1 MKKAQNFGINLAII
15 KKQTLMIKRID
26 KYFMIVKLNVYHKIE
41 VNKHPFVV
49 SILDYQ
55 NMHLNFHKSNQA

>member
-1 MKKAQNFGINLAII
+1 M
-15 KKQTLMIKRID
+15 KRID

-41 VNKHPFVV
+41 VNKDPFVV

-55 NMHLNFHKSNQA
+55 NMRLNFHKSNQA

>member
-1 MKKAQNFGINLAII
+1 M
-15 KKQTLMIKRID
+15 KRID

-55 NMHLNFHKSNQA
+55 NMRLNFHKSNQA